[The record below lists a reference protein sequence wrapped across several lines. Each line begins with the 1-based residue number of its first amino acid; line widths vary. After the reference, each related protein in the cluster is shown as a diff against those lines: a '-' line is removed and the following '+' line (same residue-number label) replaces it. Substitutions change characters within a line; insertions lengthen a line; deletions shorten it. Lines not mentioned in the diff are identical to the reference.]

1 MSFSSRNHDL
11 VAHRSAL
18 GARQRGISV
27 ARVGPREPAQPV
39 GGYDLVHAE
48 CEEGGGAECDRQRRR
63 PSLGQVPRV
72 TYRLEA
78 ARRWH
83 ILWRGDS
90 LSSCSGIEVLR
101 EGGPGGGRV
110 RGGRKSG
117 GLHGRPRRQAARAN
131 VRLAGHGNSVLQSP
145 QRRRNARAACVFFL
159 SFPPQETC
167 QCACGSERLPV
178 RSWRQVGRLR

>member
-131 VRLAGHGNSVLQSP
+131 VRLAGHGSACRVRRKSCGPLFSRCSGCPPVKISCKTLFITFKYTP
-145 QRRRNARAACVFFL
+145 QT
-159 SFPPQETC
+159 PPNRP
-167 QCACGSERLPV
+167 G
-178 RSWRQVGRLR
+178 

>member
-18 GARQRGISV
+18 GARQQAFPLREW
-27 ARVGPREPAQPV
+27 AREPAQPV

-48 CEEGGGAECDRQRRR
+48 CEEGGGAECDHQRRR

-110 RGGRKSG
+110 RGGRKRG

-131 VRLAGHGNSVLQSP
+131 VRLAGHGNSSCRVRKEEETVQ
-145 QRRRNARAACVFFL
+145 AACGAACFLYFFCATRNL
-159 SFPPQETC
+159 SVCLWQRET
-167 QCACGSERLPV
+167 ASEKLEE
-178 RSWRQVGRLR
+178 GR